1 MGPPLALVRQTP
13 RLRVGRVSP
22 DGAYYANNPRAFKRS
37 LRCFGER
44 SYDAHAD
51 NSGCPRYWFMFC
63 KLSQSFRSA
72 IVLLVRIFGSHLSDP
87 GSSPGGG
94 IAQRA
99 RCLEIDG
106 KIVLAPDS

>member
-1 MGPPLALVRQTP
+1 
-13 RLRVGRVSP
+13 
-22 DGAYYANNPRAFKRS
+22 
-37 LRCFGER
+37 
-44 SYDAHAD
+44 
-51 NSGCPRYWFMFC
+51 MFC